1 MATEPDVDDA
11 LTQLARNDAGRVVAI
26 VARRFGDLDLAED
39 AVQDALVE
47 AGERWP
53 TTGVPDNQA
62 AWLHQVARRKA
73 IDRLRRADAAVRRE
87 RRARDGRDGDGEAA
101 DPMPLLTDRGLDP
114 GDERLRLILLC
125 CHPAL
130 DPDTQ
135 VALTLRL
142 VGGLTTDEIAAAF
155 LVPTSTLAQRISRAK
170 RKIRD
175 AAIPLSL
182 PDRLEERLGVVL
194 DTLYLIFNEGYLS
207 RGANAPATRVDLCA
221 EAIRLTDVVVGL
233 SDRRPE
239 ACGLLALMG
248 FVHARRDAR
257 VVDGSLVLLDQQDR
271 TRWHVDEVHR
281 ANSLLHEAMTA
292 RRPGPFQ
299 LQAIIAA
306 HHANAREPD
315 DTDWGRINALYEQ
328 LAQMRPSPVV
338 EVNRAVA
345 VTMVNGPTA
354 GLQVLDEIDGLDQY
368 HLFHATRSELLRRA
382 GRVEEAEAARMTA
395 HALATN
401 PAERRLLARRPVR

>member
-11 LTQLARNDAGRVVAI
+11 LTHLARNDAGRVVAI

-47 AGERWP
+47 ARERWP
-53 TTGVPDNQA
+53 AHGVPDNQA

-73 IDRLRRADAAVRRE
+73 IDRIRRADAAVRRE
-87 RRARDGRDGDGEAA
+87 RRVHDGSGDGHAA
-101 DPMPLLTDRGLDP
+101 APMPLLTDQGLDP
-114 GDERLRLILLC
+114 GDERLRLVLLC

-130 DPDTQ
+130 DPDAQ

-182 PDRLEERLGVVL
+182 PERLEERLGVVL
-194 DTLYLIFNEGYLS
+194 DTLYLVFNEGYLS
-207 RGANAPATRVDLCA
+207 RGADAPATRVDLCA

-281 ANSLLHEAMTA
+281 ANSLLHEAMSA

-306 HHANAREPD
+306 HHANAREPG
-315 DTDWGRINALYEQ
+315 DTDWQRITALYEQ
-328 LAQMRPSPVV
+328 LAHMRPSPVV
-338 EVNRAVA
+338 DVNRAVA
-345 VTMVNGPTA
+345 VAMVEGPAA
-354 GLQVLDEIDGLDQY
+354 GLDVLDEIDGLDQY

-382 GRVEEAEAARMTA
+382 GRMDEAEAARSTA
-395 HALATN
+395 HSLARN
-401 PAERRLLARRPVR
+401 PAERRLLARRDLR